1 MKGGVR
7 GIDTETEDAEDED
20 RDESFRADDVDV
32 KIRGVATA
40 PGITTTVVVCGVIGG
55 HNHVGVVRGML

>member
-40 PGITTTVVVCGVIGG
+40 PGITTTVIMCGVIDGD
-55 HNHVGVVRGML
+55 NRVGVVRGMS